1 MSSKIRIYIN
11 KNLET
16 NNTLDFDVNDSHYL
30 NHVMRV
36 KKNDQIT
43 VFNSKDGEFIAE
55 IYHLNKK
62 KITCKILKK
71 NVLKVFKSNI
81 SLIFS
86 LIKNTKLDFL
96 IQKCTEIGV
105 KQFIPVIT
113 DRSISKSI
121 NKARLFKIIKETA
134 EQSGQVFL
142 PEIKEVKKISD
153 FLNTLNPKSKVFFG
167 DINSKNIINNKLN
180 INSENDIYFLV
191 GPEGDFSLDE
201 IKFLENVKN
210 CTGVSLG
217 NTILRSET
225 AAIVGLT
232 LFNSL
237 FHQQ

>member
-1 MSSKIRIYIN
+1 M
-11 KNLET
+11 
-16 NNTLDFDVNDSHYL
+16 
-30 NHVMRV
+30 
-36 KKNDQIT
+36 
-43 VFNSKDGEFIAE
+43 
-55 IYHLNKK
+55 
-62 KITCKILKK
+62 
-71 NVLKVFKSNI
+71 KSNI

-121 NKARLFKIIKETA
+121 NKTRLFKIIKETA
-134 EQSGQVFL
+134 EQSGQIFL
-142 PEIKEVKKISD
+142 PEIKEVKKIND
-153 FLNTLNPKSKVFFG
+153 FLNTLNSKSKVFFG
-167 DINSKNIINNKLN
+167 DINSKNIINSKLN
-180 INSENDIYFLV
+180 ITSEDDIYFLV

-201 IKFLENVKN
+201 FKFLKNIKN